1 MRFRA
6 GGGSVD
12 AVEVGVP
19 DGALTDDQRGPF
31 REATGFTDAGPL
43 PMCRKDL

>member
-12 AVEVGVP
+12 AVEGGVP
-19 DGALTDDQRGPF
+19 DRAL
-31 REATGFTDAGPL
+31 TDAGPL